1 MQPRR
6 MRLILFSS
14 LYVLLGVPLAA
25 ASPAITDDGPRF
37 DRVTELPVGQAD
49 WVSMDGS
56 LVAFGSGTR
65 VFLVETIPT
74 TVVEREF
81 TLETPIEEAV
91 LAGNRLYVNVEG
103 RRLQVLD
110 LDAPEAGL
118 ATVALSPLP
127 RGSLHIARMDDYLLV
142 AEDGYG
148 LRILALPPPP
158 GHRHAGHFPHHR
170 GLDTVGTLMLDET
183 FGALAS
189 SVRSVYLS
197 LASGQMAVVSAHRP
211 DQPFLLRTEAIGTTI
226 TALAANGKQIHFL
239 GPQGLT
245 ILDLS
250 RPGEPRT
257 LGTYPEV
264 NGADVELAGRAVF
277 VAGRDQ
283 GLVAFRDQATRAA
296 TIMVTVSDFSFT
308 PTNPTIAVGDTVQWN
323 NILGIHNVE
332 ACDGVLDPIQCGGQV
347 AAQGAF
353 TSGAAA
359 PAPWS
364 FSKTFTVIG
373 NNPYFCVV
381 HVGIGMT
388 GLITVQAPAANHF
401 VTVSGFVFNPASLVV
416 NPGDVVQWDNV
427 EGLHNVESC
436 DGAGDPIACG
446 GQTAVEGAFVLPGGP
461 SSLPWTFQ
469 QMFNTVGGNPY
480 FCVVHVGI
488 GMSGLVTTAPPPPP
502 PVPDG
507 SNASPLLVDKG
518 TPFGTL
524 LNLTWNTATCT
535 GNIDHQIIFGPG
547 GTLPAVLG
555 GTYNPPGGVCAIG
568 GSPFAWVGVP
578 PPAPFDFLWFLV
590 LATDGANT
598 EGSWGPDALGNERT
612 GPLAGGASGQ
622 CVANKDVTNTC
633 P

>member
-6 MRLILFSS
+6 MRFILFSS

-74 TVVEREF
+74 TVLEREF

-158 GHRHAGHFPHHR
+158 GHRHPGHFPHHR

-183 FGALAS
+183 FGPLAS
-189 SVRSVYLS
+189 SVRFVYLS
-197 LASGQMAVVSAHRP
+197 LAGGEMAVVSARRP
-211 DQPFLLRTEAIGTTI
+211 DHPFLLRTETLGTTV
-226 TALAANGKQIHFL
+226 TALAANGKQVHLL
-239 GPQGLT
+239 GPHGLT

-257 LGTYPEV
+257 IGTYPEV
-264 NGADVELAGRAVF
+264 DGADVELAGRATF

-283 GLVAFRDQATRAA
+283 GLVAFRDQATRAI
-296 TIMVTVSDFSFT
+296 TLFVTVSDFSFT
-308 PTNPTIAVGDTVQWN
+308 PPTPTIAVGDTVQWD
-323 NILGIHNVE
+323 NILGLHNVE
-332 ACDGVLDPIQCGGQV
+332 ACDGVLDPLQCGAQV
-347 AAQGAF
+347 AVEGLF
-353 TSGAAA
+353 TSGAPAA
-359 PAPWS
+359 APWS

-381 HVGIGMT
+381 HVGIGM
-388 GLITVQAPAANHF
+388 
-401 VTVSGFVFNPASLVV
+401 
-416 NPGDVVQWDNV
+416 
-427 EGLHNVESC
+427 
-436 DGAGDPIACG
+436 
-446 GQTAVEGAFVLPGGP
+446 
-461 SSLPWTFQ
+461 
-469 QMFNTVGGNPY
+469 
-480 FCVVHVGI
+480 
-488 GMSGLVTTAPPPPP
+488 SGLVTTVPPPPP

-507 SNASPLLVDKG
+507 SNGSPLLVDKG
-518 TPFGTL
+518 TPLGTL
-524 LNLTWNTATCT
+524 LDLTWNTTTCT
-535 GNIDHQIIFGPG
+535 GNTDHQIIFGSS

-568 GSPFAWVGVP
+568 GSPFAWGGVP

-598 EGSWGPDALGNERT
+598 EGSWGTDSGGGERT
-612 GPLAGGASGQ
+612 GPMAGGASGQ